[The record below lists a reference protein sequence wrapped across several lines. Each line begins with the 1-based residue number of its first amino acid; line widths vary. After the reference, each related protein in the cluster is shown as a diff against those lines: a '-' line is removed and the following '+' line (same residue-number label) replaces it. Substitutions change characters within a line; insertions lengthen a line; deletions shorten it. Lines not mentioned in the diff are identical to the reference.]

1 MSRMRRRSKRQSR
14 FDFALVL
21 SVLIV
26 LLGLVAVSGRDLQKK
41 QDVYALQ
48 KAELQAQIAQEE
60 ERAQELEQLKKYVQ
74 TDSYVEEVAQ
84 DKLGLVHNDEI
95 LFKIQK

>member
-1 MSRMRRRSKRQSR
+1 MSRMRRRNKRQSR

-21 SVLIV
+21 CVLI
-26 LLGLVAVSGRDLQKK
+26 LLMGLVAVSGRDLRKK
-41 QDVYALQ
+41 QDAYAAQ
-48 KAELQAQIAQEE
+48 KAELQLQIAQEE

-84 DKLGLVHNDEI
+84 DKLGLVHSDEI
-95 LFKIQK
+95 LLKLQK

>member
-1 MSRMRRRSKRQSR
+1 MSRVRRRSKRQRR

-21 SVLIV
+21 SVLVV
-26 LLGLVAVSGRDLQKK
+26 LMVLVMVSGRDLQRK
-41 QDVYALQ
+41 QDVYAAQ
-48 KAELQAQIAQEE
+48 KAELEIQIAEQE

-84 DKLGLVHNDEI
+84 DKLGLVHSDEI
-95 LFKIQK
+95 LFKLQK

>member
-26 LLGLVAVSGRDLQKK
+26 LMGLVAVSGRDLQKK
-41 QDVYALQ
+41 QDAYALQ
-48 KAELQAQIAQEE
+48 KAELQLQIAQEE

-74 TDSYVEEVAQ
+74 TDSYVEEIAQ
-84 DKLGLVHNDEI
+84 DKLGLVHSDEI
-95 LFKIQK
+95 LFKLQK